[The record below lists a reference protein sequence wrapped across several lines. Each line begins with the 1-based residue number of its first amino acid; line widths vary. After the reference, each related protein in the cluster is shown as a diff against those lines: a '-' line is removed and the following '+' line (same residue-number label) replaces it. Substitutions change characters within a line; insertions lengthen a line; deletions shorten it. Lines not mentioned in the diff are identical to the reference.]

1 MKETEESKLKAEIDE
16 IDNRIKNILKNIE
29 EIAPTKE
36 EESSPA
42 TETGPEKKEEEY

>member
-1 MKETEESKLKAEIDE
+1 LKETEESKLKAEIDD
-16 IDNRIKNILKNIE
+16 IDNRIKTILKNIE

-42 TETGPEKKEEEY
+42 KENDTEKKEE